1 MKLVEL
7 FKECTWE
14 GVEPYLQQ
22 FPNWDY
28 GKHKMKGMRRL
39 YDDLQR
45 IEPVAS
51 DQRVWFR
58 KPTNPEWLAYSE
70 ELTWPVILDETRC
83 RGFRGM
89 ALDWDRHLGM
99 DVEPDSLSAA
109 AKVAAYMCVMSE
121 FGYTWQEAK
130 EKHGRRKG
138 DDEEEEVILD
148 EDWSIEIQR
157 LESEQP
163 IDQRLIEKC
172 LWVHSP
178 VSVDEVEP
186 AKQHCVVSIKLSS
199 RTDKSRA
206 ERLKKAIALLDGT
219 LAPYERCVV
228 SMDTTPEHPATIEEQ
243 QAAETAIREIM
254 PHNPQIKWH
263 FHMEKSI
270 YAGKAMN
277 VRIIAS
283 KND

>member
-1 MKLVEL
+1 MHLGRGETLPAAISEL
-7 FKECTWE
+7 
-14 GVEPYLQQ
+14 GL
-22 FPNWDY
+22 
-28 GKHKMKGMRRL
+28 
-39 YDDLQR
+39 
-45 IEPVAS
+45 
-51 DQRVWFR
+51 R
-58 KPTNPEWLAYSE
+58 KAQDERHA
-70 ELTWPVILDETRC
+70 PVIRRPATDRAC
-83 RGFRGM
+83 RIRSTGLVPEAHQSRVAGLFRGADM
-89 ALDWDRHLGM
+89 ARYPGRDPLPGILRHGARLGPPSG
-99 DVEPDSLSAA
+99 DGSGARQSLCGGKGRGCA
-109 AKVAAYMCVMSE
+109 MSE

-178 VSVDEVEP
+178 VSVDEVET
-186 AKQHCVVSIKLSS
+186 AKQHCVASIKLSS

-206 ERLKKAIALLDGT
+206 ERLKKAIALLEGT

-228 SMDTTPEHPATIEEQ
+228 AMDTTLEHPATIEEQ

-270 YAGKAMN
+270 CAEKAMN

>member
-1 MKLVEL
+1 
-7 FKECTWE
+7 
-14 GVEPYLQQ
+14 
-22 FPNWDY
+22 
-28 GKHKMKGMRRL
+28 
-39 YDDLQR
+39 
-45 IEPVAS
+45 
-51 DQRVWFR
+51 
-58 KPTNPEWLAYSE
+58 
-70 ELTWPVILDETRC
+70 
-83 RGFRGM
+83 M
-89 ALDWDRHLGM
+89 AG
-99 DVEPDSLSAA
+99 
-109 AKVAAYMCVMSE
+109 
-121 FGYTWQEAK
+121 
-130 EKHGRRKG
+130 RKG

-178 VSVDEVEP
+178 ISVDEVET
-186 AKQHCVVSIKLSS
+186 AKQHCVASIKLSS

>member
-1 MKLVEL
+1 MYDEL
-7 FKECTWE
+7 
-14 GVEPYLQQ
+14 
-22 FPNWDY
+22 
-28 GKHKMKGMRRL
+28 
-39 YDDLQR
+39 
-45 IEPVAS
+45 
-51 DQRVWFR
+51 
-58 KPTNPEWLAYSE
+58 
-70 ELTWPVILDETRC
+70 
-83 RGFRGM
+83 RGM
-89 ALDWDRHLGM
+89 TPRA
-99 DVEPDSLSAA
+99 S
-109 AKVAAYMCVMSE
+109 
-121 FGYTWQEAK
+121 K
-130 EKHGRRKG
+130 EKIRLQKDEIEGCEFSALFTRPTLNLPFGRWP
-138 DDEEEEVILD
+138 EY
-148 EDWSIEIQR
+148 

-178 VSVDEVEP
+178 VSVDEVET
-186 AKQHCVVSIKLSS
+186 AKQHCVASIKLSS

-228 SMDTTPEHPATIEEQ
+228 SMHTTLEHPATIEEQ

>member
-1 MKLVEL
+1 
-7 FKECTWE
+7 
-14 GVEPYLQQ
+14 
-22 FPNWDY
+22 
-28 GKHKMKGMRRL
+28 
-39 YDDLQR
+39 
-45 IEPVAS
+45 
-51 DQRVWFR
+51 
-58 KPTNPEWLAYSE
+58 
-70 ELTWPVILDETRC
+70 
-83 RGFRGM
+83 
-89 ALDWDRHLGM
+89 
-99 DVEPDSLSAA
+99 
-109 AKVAAYMCVMSE
+109 MCAMSE

-178 VSVDEVEP
+178 VSVDEVET
-186 AKQHCVVSIKLSS
+186 AKQHCVASIKLSS
-199 RTDKSRA
+199 RTKKSRA
-206 ERLKKAIALLDGT
+206 ERLKKAIALLEGT

-228 SMDTTPEHPATIEEQ
+228 SMATNPEHPATIEEQ
-243 QAAETAIREIM
+243 QAAETAIRGIM

>member
-1 MKLVEL
+1 
-7 FKECTWE
+7 
-14 GVEPYLQQ
+14 
-22 FPNWDY
+22 
-28 GKHKMKGMRRL
+28 
-39 YDDLQR
+39 
-45 IEPVAS
+45 
-51 DQRVWFR
+51 
-58 KPTNPEWLAYSE
+58 
-70 ELTWPVILDETRC
+70 
-83 RGFRGM
+83 
-89 ALDWDRHLGM
+89 
-99 DVEPDSLSAA
+99 VEPDSLSAA
-109 AKVAAYMCVMSE
+109 AKVAAYMCAMSE

-138 DDEEEEVILD
+138 DDEEEEVSLD

-178 VSVDEVEP
+178 VSVDEVET
-186 AKQHCVVSIKLSS
+186 AKQHCVASIKLSS

-228 SMDTTPEHPATIEEQ
+228 AMDTTLEHPATIEEQ

-270 YAGKAMN
+270 YAEKAMN

>member
-1 MKLVEL
+1 MT
-7 FKECTWE
+7 FKELLNQCSWE
-14 GVEPYLQQ
+14 DLEDFLYE
-22 FPNWDY
+22 FPDVGMDEGRW
-28 GKHKMKGMRRL
+28 KM
-39 YDDLQR
+39 
-45 IEPVAS
+45 E
-51 DQRVWFR
+51 
-58 KPTNPEWLAYSE
+58 
-70 ELTWPVILDETRC
+70 
-83 RGFRGM
+83 GFRRMYDELRGM
-89 ALDWDRHLGM
+89 TPRATKEKIRLQKDEIEGCEFSALFTRPTLNLPSGRWPEYLG
-99 DVEPDSLSAA
+99 L
-109 AKVAAYMCVMSE
+109 
-121 FGYTWQEAK
+121 EAQ

-178 VSVDEVEP
+178 VSVDEVET
-186 AKQHCVVSIKLSS
+186 AKQHCVASIKLSS
-199 RTDKSRA
+199 RTKKSRA
-206 ERLKKAIALLDGT
+206 ERLKKAIDLLDGT

-228 SMDTTPEHPATIEEQ
+228 SMDTNPEHPATIEEQ
-243 QAAETAIREIM
+243 QAAETAIRGIM

>member
-7 FKECTWE
+7 FKECTWVE
-14 GVEPYLQQ
+14 VEPYLQQ

-89 ALDWDRHLGM
+89 ALDWDRPSG
-99 DVEPDSLSAA
+99 DGGGARQSLCGGKGRGIHVCHGPNSD
-109 AKVAAYMCVMSE
+109 
-121 FGYTWQEAK
+121 TP
-130 EKHGRRKG
+130 GRRPKRSMAVARAMMT
-138 DDEEEEVILD
+138 EEDVILD

-163 IDQRLIEKC
+163 IDQRLIEKY

-178 VSVDEVEP
+178 VSVDEVET
-186 AKQHCVVSIKLSS
+186 AKQHCVASIKLSS

-228 SMDTTPEHPATIEEQ
+228 SMDTTLEHPSD
-243 QAAETAIREIM
+243 
-254 PHNPQIKWH
+254 H
-263 FHMEKSI
+263 
-270 YAGKAMN
+270 
-277 VRIIAS
+277 
-283 KND
+283 

>member
-14 GVEPYLQQ
+14 EVEPYLQQ

-45 IEPVAS
+45 IEPVVS

-58 KPTNPEWLAYSE
+58 KPSNPEWLAYSE

-99 DVEPDSLSAA
+99 AVEPDSLSAA
-109 AKVAAYMCVMSE
+109 AKVAAYMCAMSE

-138 DDEEEEVILD
+138 DDDEEEVSLD
-148 EDWSIEIQR
+148 EDWSMRIQR

-163 IDQRLIEKC
+163 IDRRLIEKC
-172 LWVHSP
+172 LGSF
-178 VSVDEVEP
+178 VSIDEIEA
-186 AKQHCVVSIKLSS
+186 AKQHCIASITLSG
-199 RTDKSRA
+199 RTKKSRA

-228 SMDTTPEHPATIEEQ
+228 AMDTTLEHPATIEEQ

-263 FHMEKSI
+263 FHMESI
-270 YAGKAMN
+270 GIGKAMN

>member
-1 MKLVEL
+1 
-7 FKECTWE
+7 
-14 GVEPYLQQ
+14 
-22 FPNWDY
+22 
-28 GKHKMKGMRRL
+28 
-39 YDDLQR
+39 
-45 IEPVAS
+45 
-51 DQRVWFR
+51 
-58 KPTNPEWLAYSE
+58 
-70 ELTWPVILDETRC
+70 
-83 RGFRGM
+83 M

-109 AKVAAYMCVMSE
+109 AKVAAYMCAMSE

-178 VSVDEVEP
+178 VSVDEVET
-186 AKQHCVVSIKLSS
+186 AKQHCVASIKLSS
-199 RTDKSRA
+199 RTKKSRA
-206 ERLKKAIALLDGT
+206 ERLKKAIALLEGT

-228 SMDTTPEHPATIEEQ
+228 SMATNPEHPATIEEQ
-243 QAAETAIREIM
+243 QAAETAIRGIM